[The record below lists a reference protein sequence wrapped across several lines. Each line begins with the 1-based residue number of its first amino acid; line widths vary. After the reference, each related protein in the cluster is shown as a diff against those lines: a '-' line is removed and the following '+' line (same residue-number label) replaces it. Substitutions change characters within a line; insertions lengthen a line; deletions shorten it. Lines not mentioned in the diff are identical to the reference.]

1 MPDPA
6 TERADVERADE
17 DAIRPEQRDRL
28 IDVLH
33 SLEDHVRRQNS
44 LKFTFLKGAVYGL
57 GTVVGASILV
67 AIFGGL
73 IATTVNS
80 LSGEEV
86 ITETL
91 ETQPE

>member
-1 MPDPA
+1 MNEPTNEAPGL
-6 TERADVERADE
+6 DE
-17 DAIRPEQRDRL
+17 VSPEQRDRL
-28 IDVLH
+28 IEVLH

-67 AIFGGL
+67 ALFGGL

-86 ITETL
+86 LSEESISESL
-91 ETQPE
+91 E